1 MLNRRNTDST
11 VTKVFHYPEFLLTP
25 DEVSHSLH
33 DLGNSEY
40 QQAFSTFTILNR
52 HILTTHPDR
61 HETDQA
67 KKAC

>member
-25 DEVSHSLH
+25 HEVSHSLH

-40 QQAFSTFTILNR
+40 QQAF
-52 HILTTHPDR
+52 
-61 HETDQA
+61 
-67 KKAC
+67 